1 MVNIKNIYCSK
12 EPVLFCA
19 FSGFFIYI
27 LIFRITI
34 GEMSSWAAIVAA
46 PTHGTD
52 SFDKE
57 ETQQKAPTS
66 NPTELPQPLGPKA
79 QRRQRL
85 LQEAL
90 KSRTSAVT
98 GKTLF
103 CWKLLFILLC
113 NMQKYSC
120 EAATAVLSL
129 SRMIVVSLGFF
140 CCCFTKT
147 LFRRTVVSGMW
158 ATVLRPRQ
166 TCSAHCRQT
175 RGCKLQRTVPNH
187 PSNHKRAIIK
197 DWWRQRQRSKVRRR
211 CLCSSRTRHG
221 SKH

>member
-1 MVNIKNIYCSK
+1 MVNIKSIYCSK

-103 CWKLLFILLC
+103 CWKLLFIIYAEIFLRSS
-113 NMQKYSC
+113 NSS
-120 EAATAVLSL
+120 AFAV
-129 SRMIVVSLGFF
+129 
-140 CCCFTKT
+140 
-147 LFRRTVVSGMW
+147 
-158 ATVLRPRQ
+158 
-166 TCSAHCRQT
+166 
-175 RGCKLQRTVPNH
+175 
-187 PSNHKRAIIK
+187 SN
-197 DWWRQRQRSKVRRR
+197 D
-211 CLCSSRTRHG
+211 SS
-221 SKH
+221 